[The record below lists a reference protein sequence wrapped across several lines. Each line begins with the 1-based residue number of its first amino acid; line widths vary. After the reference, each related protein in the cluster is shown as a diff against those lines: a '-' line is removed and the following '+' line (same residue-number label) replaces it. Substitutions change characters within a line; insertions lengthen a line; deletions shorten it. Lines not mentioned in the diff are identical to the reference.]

1 MAKVTV
7 KFSKTWKNYVSG
19 DVASFEP
26 DLAEKLIDA
35 KVAKAHDLNA
45 ASEAPEPLSD
55 AELASLTE
63 REGALKALEAR
74 LAKQEADL
82 AKREADLAEATPAAT
97 DGAEATPAATEA
109 GAPPKQG
116 KR

>member
-1 MAKVTV
+1 MAKQAV
-7 KFSKTWKNYVSG
+7 KFIETWTKYTSG

-26 DLAEKLIDA
+26 DFARKLIDG
-35 KVAKAHDLNA
+35 KVAVAHDFAA
-45 ASEAPEPLSD
+45 ASADPEPLSD

-82 AKREADLAEATPAAT
+82 AKREAELAEAT

-116 KR
+116 KK